1 MTYLLHRDSKIF
13 PRPDVFDPDRFLP
26 ENAQG
31 RHPRSVCWATFLRHY
46 RVHAVERRENLMLL
60 GELIL
65 RPKNGLCVQITPRN
79 KVTNLG

>member
-1 MTYLLHRDSKIF
+1 MDTVAGQKFAMLEEKCVL
-13 PRPDVFDPDRFLP
+13 
-26 ENAQG
+26 
-31 RHPRSVCWATFLRHY
+31 ATFLRHY